1 MTPPALP
8 SHCCTDASRRWAAL
22 ARGPLACVL
31 LGVLAVSAVGCRT
44 TPGTPWEQR
53 ALPPGTPALEEI
65 VAGLAANEKAL
76 DTFRGACSFTL
87 ESPEL
92 AATQYLQKSSVYFRR
107 PADLQVVGR
116 KYGSTVVRLTCVG
129 SEFLIEFPTEKEYY
143 YRFEG
148 EQVSEAEFSVSP
160 SDIAREMFL
169 AEDWS
174 QLPVERL
181 RLVSYD
187 PDKQQGGIVVLEPG
201 GSTVR
206 RRVIVQ
212 GAPWVVIAN
221 ERLNSRGEV
230 ISSTTSG
237 DYRDVA
243 GVYLPAWVESVFP
256 QAATRMRLDF
266 RALVPNEPLP
276 DTHFDIAARAA
287 ELRILLDRAPGE
299 PQQGK
304 Y

>member
-1 MTPPALP
+1 MLSSVSP
-8 SHCCTDASRRWAAL
+8 SCWRPGISGLRCSLVRWFAVAA
-22 ARGPLACVL
+22 
-31 LGVLAVSAVGCRT
+31 VLAGFAVCAAGCKT

-53 ALPPGTPALEEI
+53 PLPPGTPALEEI
-65 VAGLAANEKAL
+65 VAGLAANEQAL
-76 DTFRGACSFTL
+76 DTFQGACAFTL

-107 PADLQVVGR
+107 PADLRVIGR

-148 EQVSEAEFSVSP
+148 ERVSQVEFSVSP

-169 AEDWS
+169 PEAWS
-174 QLPVERL
+174 QLPEDRL

-187 PDKQQGGIVVLEPG
+187 PDTQQAGIVVLEPG
-201 GSTVR
+201 GRAVR
-206 RRVIVQ
+206 RRVIAQ
-212 GAPWVVIAN
+212 GAPWVVAVN

-230 ISSTTSG
+230 IARTTAG
-237 DYRDVA
+237 DYRDVH
-243 GVYLPAWVESVFP
+243 GVYLPAWVESAFP
-256 QAATRMRLDF
+256 QAGTRMRLDF

-276 DTHFDIAARAA
+276 DKDFDIAARAA
-287 ELRILLDRAPGE
+287 ELRILLERAPGE